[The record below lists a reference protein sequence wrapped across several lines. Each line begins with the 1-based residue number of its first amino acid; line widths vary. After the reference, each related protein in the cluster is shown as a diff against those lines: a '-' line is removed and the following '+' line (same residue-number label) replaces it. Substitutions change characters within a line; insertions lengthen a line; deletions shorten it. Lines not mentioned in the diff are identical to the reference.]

1 MKERAI
7 RFLLLIALASGF
19 SGSAC
24 AASINAAAPAYLTI
38 NRLPNVGGG
47 VGVFISIDGVL
58 IARIG
63 WGESYHGGIPS
74 GDHLI
79 SITWHPYF
87 MVRTPT
93 EQRIHFESGQ
103 SYVLTLKWKADRLV
117 LM

>member
-1 MKERAI
+1 MKKRTI
-7 RFLLLIALASGF
+7 RFLLLVALASVF

-24 AASINAAAPAYLTI
+24 PASINDVAPGYLTI

-47 VGVFISIDGVL
+47 VGVFISIDGVF

-63 WGESYHGGIPS
+63 WGESYHGAILS

-93 EQRIHFESGQ
+93 EQRIHVESGR